1 MADTFVTESNSYVE
15 TEKQD
20 FKMLLS
26 YLSKH
31 LFLNCKRGV
40 LVTYK
45 KELSIK
51 VFSFRN
57 IPILYCWRNPN
68 YIWIDC
74 SLERNSRNSHL
85 SDKLIIPRQWFTNR
99 YIRKVHQLFITT
111 SFVFANRTKN
121 KDNYFKSLPLQWPKY
136 SNIITISKMKISNK
150 RIMTKQTKPLITRQR
165 FE

>member
-1 MADTFVTESNSYVE
+1 MEIGKLLANTFVTESNSHVE

-31 LFLNCKRGV
+31 VFSNCKRGV
-40 LVTYK
+40 LITYK

-51 VFSFRN
+51 VFSFSN
-57 IPILYCWRNPN
+57 IAILYCWRNSN

-85 SDKLIIPRQWFTNR
+85 SDKLIIPRQWFANR

-121 KDNYFKSLPLQWPKY
+121 KDNYFKSLPLQLPK
-136 SNIITISKMKISNK
+136 
-150 RIMTKQTKPLITRQR
+150 
-165 FE
+165 